1 MSYFLPS
8 LVISSRQGNL
18 DAGVWLMTGRNS
30 GKKLVKEYREGN
42 IVSVFGTDLVL
53 SGGIFVPNL
62 LLRFYK
68 KLGISDL
75 GMMIILQIFRLR
87 TEEGRLLVTARDLA
101 EYFTADEAV
110 LSREIEELLAKEI
123 LAVSE
128 YYDGEKV
135 VEGFDFQPLFEK
147 LSEVWACVKVAE
159 IQELQELLRGQKEAA
174 SADGIF
180 SELYQAFEKEFGRP
194 LSPIEAEQ
202 VLKWRLQMPPALVL
216 EALRRAV
223 LLGKRNF
230 KYIGTILLEWQKNNL
245 RTLAEVE
252 EFDRNFETGRKRK
265 RRATASAKEK
275 EAREKKRAL
284 IKTLYLS

>member
-1 MSYFLPS
+1 MPEK
-8 LVISSRQGNL
+8 I
-18 DAGVWLMTGRNS
+18 A
-30 GKKLVKEYREGN
+30 GKKPVKQYREGN
-42 IVSVFGTDLVL
+42 IVSTFGADLML
-53 SGGIFVPNL
+53 NGGIFIPNL

-68 KLGISDL
+68 KLGISDT
-75 GMMIILQIFRLR
+75 GMMLLMQILRLR
-87 TEEGRLLVTARDLA
+87 MEESKLHVDISELA
-101 EYFTADEAV
+101 EYLTAGEEV
-110 LSREIEELLAKEI
+110 LSRELRELLDREI

-128 YYDGEKV
+128 YYDGEGI

-147 LSEVWACVKVAE
+147 LSEVWACAKMAE
-159 IQELQELLRGQKEAA
+159 IQGIQELLQG
-174 SADGIF
+174 DGGDATPGDQVF

-202 VLKWRLQMPPALVL
+202 VLKWRREMTPVLVL

-230 KYIGTILLEWQKNNL
+230 RYIGTILLEWQKSNL

-252 EFDRNFETGRKRK
+252 KYDQNFAAGRKRK
-265 RRATASAKEK
+265 RKTAVSTKEK
-275 EAREKKRAL
+275 VQRERKREL

>member
-1 MSYFLPS
+1 M
-8 LVISSRQGNL
+8 
-18 DAGVWLMTGRNS
+18 AGCLS
-30 GKKLVKEYREGN
+30 GGKRPVKEYREGN

-87 TEEGRLLVTARDLA
+87 TEEGRLLATAAELA
-101 EYFTADEAV
+101 EYLTTEEAV
-110 LSREIEELLAKEI
+110 LSRELDELLRKKI
-123 LAVSE
+123 LTVSE

-135 VEGFDFQPLFEK
+135 VEGYDFQPLFER
-147 LSEVWACVKVAE
+147 LSEAWACAKVAE
-159 IQELQELLRGQKEAA
+159 IQELQAVLRRQQEAA
-174 SADGIF
+174 STDTVF

-202 VLKWRLQMPPALVL
+202 VLKWRQEMPPALVL

-252 EFDRNFETGRKRK
+252 EYERNFEAGRRRKRK
-265 RRATASAKEK
+265 AAISAKEK
-275 EAREKKRAL
+275 EEKKEEKEKKKAL

>member
-1 MSYFLPS
+1 M
-8 LVISSRQGNL
+8 
-18 DAGVWLMTGRNS
+18 AGRLNG
-30 GKKLVKEYREGN
+30 GKRLVKEYREGN

-87 TEEGRLLVTARDLA
+87 AEEGRLLVTAAELA
-101 EYFTADEAV
+101 EYLTAEEAV
-110 LSREIEELLAKEI
+110 LSRELDELLSKKI

-135 VEGFDFQPLFEK
+135 VEGYDFQPLFER
-147 LSEVWACVKVAE
+147 LSEVWACAKVAE
-159 IQELQELLRGQKEAA
+159 IQELQALLRGQQEAA
-174 SADGIF
+174 STDVVF

-202 VLKWRLQMPPALVL
+202 VLKWRQEMPPALVL

-252 EFDRNFETGRKRK
+252 EYDRSFETGRRRKRK
-265 RRATASAKEK
+265 AAISAKEK
-275 EAREKKRAL
+275 EEKEKKKAL